1 MVFRTNPLDKACSKE
16 STIDVMRA
24 GIRAPSPRVRTYEG
38 GPNVTSLTSK
48 PLFEKYRPTAWAE
61 VVGQDSAVER
71 MTALRDRSGL
81 GGRAFWITGASG
93 TGKTTIA
100 RLIAA
105 ELADPFCTIEVDAG
119 AVTPEFIRDAER
131 SASMFGMG
139 AKTGRAWIVNEAHG
153 LRGQTIRALEVL
165 LEPIPAH
172 CVWIFT
178 TTKTGEAKLFEGCE
192 DPGPLLSRCIRLNL
206 SSDVETDFAARLA
219 RIARTEKLDAGLNGS
234 LRLRCIELI
243 RRHRGNMRAAI
254 QAIDAQ
260 ELSHPVPIVAVAEGI
275 RPRVAKPVLLNRSEI
290 ARKAAQLGWSRRR
303 LAGKAA

>member
-1 MVFRTNPLDKACSKE
+1 MTSV
-16 STIDVMRA
+16 
-24 GIRAPSPRVRTYEG
+24 SP
-38 GPNVTSLTSK
+38 K
-48 PLFEKYRPTAWAE
+48 PLFEKYRPATWAE
-61 VVGQDSAVER
+61 VVGQDDTVER
-71 MTALRDRSGL
+71 VTALGGRSGF

-105 ELADPFCTIEVDAG
+105 EVADPFCTVEVDAG
-119 AVTPEFIRDAER
+119 AVTPDFIRDAER
-131 SASMFGMG
+131 SASMYGMG
-139 AKTGRAWIVNEAHG
+139 AKNGRAWIVNEAHG
-153 LRGQTIRALEVL
+153 LRGQTIRGLEVL

-219 RIARTEKLDAGLNGS
+219 RIAKTEKLDAGLNGG
-234 LRLRCIELI
+234 LRLRCVELI

-254 QAIDAQ
+254 QAIDAE
-260 ELSHPVPIVAVAEGI
+260 ELSHPVPIEMVAEEV
-275 RPRVAKPVLLNRSEI
+275 RPRVAKPVPTNRSEI
-290 ARKAAQLGWSRRR
+290 ARKAALLGWARRR
-303 LAGKAA
+303 PAGKAA

>member
-1 MVFRTNPLDKACSKE
+1 
-16 STIDVMRA
+16 
-24 GIRAPSPRVRTYEG
+24 
-38 GPNVTSLTSK
+38 VTTLPSK
-48 PLFEKYRPTAWAE
+48 PLFEKYRPSTWAE
-61 VVGQDSAVER
+61 VVGQESAVQR
-71 MTALRDRSGL
+71 VTALRDRSGL
-81 GGRAFWITGASG
+81 GSRAFWITGASG

-100 RLIAA
+100 RLISA
-105 ELADPFCTIEVDAG
+105 EVADPFCTIEVDAG
-119 AVTPEFIRDAER
+119 AVTPDFIRDAER
-131 SASMFGMG
+131 SASMYGMW
-139 AKTGRAWIVNEAHG
+139 AKTGRVWIVNEAHG

-192 DPGPLLSRCIRLNL
+192 DPGPLLSRCIRLDL

-219 RIARTEKLDAGLNGS
+219 RIAKAEKLDAGLNGS
-234 LRLRCIELI
+234 LRLRCVELI

-260 ELSHPVPIVAVAEGI
+260 ELSQPIPIVAVAEVI
-275 RPRVAKPVLLNRSEI
+275 PPRVANPVSTNRSEI
-290 ARKAAQLGWSRRR
+290 ARKAACLGWARRR

>member
-1 MVFRTNPLDKACSKE
+1 MIFSVFRTNPLDKVCSKE

-24 GIRAPSPRVRTYEG
+24 GIRTPSPRVRTYEG

-48 PLFEKYRPTAWAE
+48 PLFEKYRPTTWAE
-61 VVGQDSAVER
+61 VVGQDDTVER
-71 MTALRDRSGL
+71 VTALRDRSGL

-105 ELADPFCTIEVDAG
+105 EVADPFCTIEVDAG

-178 TTKTGEAKLFEGCE
+178 TTKTGEAKLFEGSE
-192 DPGPLLSRCIRLNL
+192 NPGPLLSRCIRLNL
-206 SSDVETDFAARLA
+206 SSDVEMDFAARLA

-234 LRLRCIELI
+234 LRLRCVELI
-243 RRHRGNMRAAI
+243 RRHRGNMRAAF

-260 ELSHPVPIVAVAEGI
+260 ELSQPIPIEM
-275 RPRVAKPVLLNRSEI
+275 VAKEVARRIARPVSTNRSEI
-290 ARKAAQLGWSRRR
+290 ARKAA
-303 LAGKAA
+303 